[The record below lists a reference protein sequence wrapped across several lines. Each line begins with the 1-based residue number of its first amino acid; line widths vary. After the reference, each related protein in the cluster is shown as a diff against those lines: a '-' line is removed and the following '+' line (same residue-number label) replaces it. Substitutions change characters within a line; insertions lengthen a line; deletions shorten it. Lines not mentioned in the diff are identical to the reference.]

1 MTHGRG
7 RLLSR
12 LGVLFTLLLG
22 AVGAHAYEP
31 RAEKVVANVYAI
43 VGPLGQR
50 SAGNDGLNANY
61 GFIVTPTGVI
71 LIDSGASRLGAQK
84 IEAAIGTVTKQ
95 PVRWVINTGSQ
106 DHRWLGNH
114 HFAARGA
121 EVIALSRTAAMQA
134 ELGAQQLDNLERF
147 LGARLAGTRP
157 LPAPKPLAGE
167 SATLELGG
175 ETLQLAYTDA
185 HFPGDAWV
193 WLPKQRIVFGGD
205 LVYVDRLLGVMP
217 LSSVAHGQRAFRAMA
232 ALDPARIVPGHGRV
246 CDLAQAQRETGDYY
260 DFLADVVG
268 AAAREMEPIDATLDR
283 YTDLPAFR
291 RLQNYGDLHRANM
304 NRAFIEFEAQ

>member
-106 DHRWLGNH
+106 DHRWLGN
-114 HFAARGA
+114 RS
-121 EVIALSRTAAMQA
+121 E
-134 ELGAQQLDNLERF
+134 ER
-147 LGARLAGTRP
+147 
-157 LPAPKPLAGE
+157 
-167 SATLELGG
+167 
-175 ETLQLAYTDA
+175 
-185 HFPGDAWV
+185 
-193 WLPKQRIVFGGD
+193 
-205 LVYVDRLLGVMP
+205 
-217 LSSVAHGQRAFRAMA
+217 
-232 ALDPARIVPGHGRV
+232 RV
-246 CDLAQAQRETGDYY
+246 GKEC
-260 DFLADVVG
+260 
-268 AAAREMEPIDATLDR
+268 
-283 YTDLPAFR
+283 
-291 RLQNYGDLHRANM
+291 
-304 NRAFIEFEAQ
+304 